1 VTRGPLPLLFFVGLS
16 VSRLVFAIQTVDALA
31 IQIGLFYG
39 FILLGYVVARLSGK
53 GKIVNKHLNSFLI
66 NVLVP
71 LLVFYVLLTS
81 APSSLVE
88 IPVFLVIAVLIHI
101 LGPVLI
107 FLRLRKSE
115 MRIQTRGSL
124 YICSTFNNALFVP
137 LPLVLIFLGP
147 SGVPFVVLFSLTQMI
162 LFVTLGSVMGA
173 RFSEKDAGWN
183 KVARD
188 ALLFP
193 PFLAALLAL
202 ILLAAGIGLPD
213 LVSSVLSYNSTVA
226 TYLALL
232 SVGLGVGIRFSLAD
246 VRTALNVVAARQLII
261 PLITFPILLV
271 SGLSQIPFQVL
282 LLESLMPPAIFA
294 VVYASGFGLDVETAA
309 TTVTVGT
316 LLLLPLIPFLTLILG

>member
-1 VTRGPLPLLFFVGLS
+1 MS
-16 VSRLVFAIQTVDALA
+16 
-31 IQIGLFYG
+31 LFYG
-39 FILLGYVVARLSGK
+39 FIVLGYLIARLTGK
-53 GKIVNKHLNSFLI
+53 GQFVNKHLNSLLI

-71 LLVFYVLLTS
+71 ILVFYVLLTS

-88 IPVFLVIAVLIHI
+88 IPVYILITVLIHL

-107 FLRLRKSE
+107 YLRFRKSE
-115 MRIQTRGSL
+115 LRNQTRGSL

-137 LPLVLIFLGP
+137 LPLVLMFLGP

-173 RFSEKDAGWN
+173 RFSNRDAGWS
-183 KVARD
+183 KIVKD
-188 ALLFP
+188 AFLFP

-202 ILLAAGIGLPD
+202 LFLAGGVGLPD
-213 LVSSVLSYNSTVA
+213 MVFTVLSYNSPFT

-246 VRTALNVVAARQLII
+246 IRTALNVIAARQFII
-261 PLITFPILLV
+261 PLITLPLLLV
-271 SGLSQIPFQVL
+271 SGLSQIPVQVL
-282 LLESLMPPAIFA
+282 LLQSLMPPAILT
-294 VVYASGFGLDVETAA
+294 VVYASGFDLDVETAS

-316 LLLLPLIPFLTLILG
+316 LLLLPLIPFLPLFLG